1 MMFLRLVAFA
11 VIVLGVTSCLL
22 LDSAEV
28 QKIKKQAAIQ
38 RQLYDLQIALESSL
52 GNKPVST
59 PTPAVSPDGQ
69 DAENG
74 HPVDTSMEDQPNHQ
88 TGPGTTASIVAVV
101 DSLLLVPG
109 AEGEEIDPVA
119 QTAAMHRER
128 LVRTA
133 INTSLVKNS
142 LIDMIQP
149 TTDER
154 ERIRLGLIATNCSM
168 MSPTDAKTAGAAI
181 GVDHLIW
188 ARIEN
193 EGDAVN
199 IVAQRVDNGVVV
211 FDQTLSGWSIFK
223 APLAAEEE

>member
-11 VIVLGVTSCLL
+11 VIVLGVTSCPLL
-22 LDSAEV
+22 NSSEV
-28 QKIKKQAAIQ
+28 QEIKKQAAIQ

-59 PTPAVSPDGQ
+59 STPAASPNGH

-74 HPVDTSMEDQPNHQ
+74 PAVDTSMEDHPNNQ
-88 TGPGTTASIVAVV
+88 TGSGTTASIVAVV

-109 AEGEEIDPVA
+109 SEGEEIDPAA
-119 QTAAMHRER
+119 QDAALRRER

-133 INTSLVKNS
+133 INTSLVKNN

-168 MSPTDAKTAGAAI
+168 MSPTDAKTAGDAI

-223 APLAAEEE
+223 TPKKEEEE